1 MRKNDN
7 IEQVKKEYVSPE
19 IEVVACQSK
28 ACLLDASDPVNNPP
42 KTIVDWDDDD

>member
-19 IEVVACQSK
+19 IEVVACQSI
-28 ACLLDASDPVNNPP
+28 ACLLDASPSETV
-42 KTIVDWDDDD
+42 VDWDDN

>member
-19 IEVVACQSK
+19 IEVVACQSI
-28 ACLLDASDPVNNPP
+28 ACLLDASDPANNPP
-42 KTIVDWDDDD
+42 EAVIDFDDD